1 MCVCV
6 CGGGGVRTRNVCVG
20 GGDNTKQIQ
29 QNYICPVNNLL
40 KISKNNH
47 RWTHLSVS
55 LEVGVSSRP
64 LQYLQHAL
72 RKGNP
77 HNDVQLSIVQEH
89 LRGQK
94 KNS

>member
-6 CGGGGVRTRNVCVG
+6 CGGGEEHNYTKLATFQSHVCTVGV
-20 GGDNTKQIQ
+20 QW
-29 QNYICPVNNLL
+29 
-40 KISKNNH
+40 S
-47 RWTHLSVS
+47 HLCVS

-89 LRGQK
+89 LRGYT
-94 KNS
+94 NSHHIINAKETVCMY